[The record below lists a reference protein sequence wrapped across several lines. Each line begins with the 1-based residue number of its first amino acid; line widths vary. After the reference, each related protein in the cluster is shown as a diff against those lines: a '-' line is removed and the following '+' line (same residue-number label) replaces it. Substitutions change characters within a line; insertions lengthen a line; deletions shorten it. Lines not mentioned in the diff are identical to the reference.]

1 MESLSLQ
8 VPVIGTDIR
17 GTRDLLQD
25 GCGILVR
32 LGDTEA
38 LARAMVRIVERSPEA
53 EEMGRLGR
61 RKMRDYD
68 VRRIID
74 LHQSLYREALAA

>member
-25 GCGILVR
+25 GGGILVR

-38 LARAMVRIVERSPEA
+38 LTQAMLWVVTHAQETED
-53 EEMGRLGR
+53 MGRLGR
-61 RKMRDYD
+61 EQMAAYD
-68 VRRIID
+68 VQEIVA
-74 LHQSLYREALAA
+74 LHRVLYDEAL